1 MDNRSMFSPMR
12 LGGAHYAWVIVGLA
26 FGIQTA
32 SSSMRLAFG
41 TFVDP
46 LAETY
51 GWSNG
56 SIGLAYAIQF
66 AASAAFAPVAG
77 WMGDV
82 YGTRRT
88 LLVGVVLFSAG
99 IMLTGTMDS
108 LWEFYLFY
116 GVIVG
121 IALAVFMVLLV
132 SAVTYWFKTQQG
144 LAIGVLMASFGVG
157 PLLAA
162 PIIVYIINQFG
173 WQTAMAGSGLGSGLV
188 MLVLIARFYGKP
200 SDKGEKPYG
209 ALATDLV
216 EPPSDRARLTAESRA
231 FFNRAR
237 GTFNFWNLVNIH
249 FLGCVGHSIIIV
261 YAASIA
267 IHEGIDSV
275 VAAGVVSTFFGL
287 SIASRFWTA
296 FLADYFSPRGIMFA
310 SFLLQGITVFMLLEA
325 SAVWHFYLFAV
336 IFGIGYGG
344 EGTVFPMLDRSYYKK
359 APFGTS
365 YGWQMFGASLGMG
378 LGGWVGGYLFDV
390 TGAYTWTIIVSAATS
405 LGGMVSILFLADPR
419 HELIPDWDKDIVVDG
434 GALSHMH

>member
-1 MDNRSMFSPMR
+1 MGNRLMFSPTR
-12 LGGAHYAWVIVGLA
+12 LSGVHYAWIIVALA
-26 FGIQTA
+26 FGLQTA

-51 GWSNG
+51 GWSKG

-66 AASAAFAPVAG
+66 ASSAVFAPIAG
-77 WMGDV
+77 WLGDV

-88 LLVGVVLFSAG
+88 MLLGVVLFSAG
-99 IMLTGTMDS
+99 IMLTGTMGS
-108 LWEFYLFY
+108 LWEFYLYY
-116 GVIVG
+116 GIIVG
-121 IALAVFMVLLV
+121 AALAVFMVLLV

-144 LAIGVLMASFGVG
+144 LAIGLLMASFGVG
-157 PLLAA
+157 PVLAA
-162 PIIVYIINQFG
+162 PLIVYVINRFG
-173 WQTAMAGSGLGSGLV
+173 WGTAMTIAGLGCGLV
-188 MLVLIARFYGKP
+188 MLLLIARFYGKP
-200 SDKGEKPYG
+200 SDKGERPYG
-209 ALATDLV
+209 AL
-216 EPPSDRARLTAESRA
+216 PSDPAEAPTDRATVSAESKA

-261 YAASIA
+261 YGASIA
-267 IHEGIDSV
+267 IHQGIDSV

-296 FLADYFSPRGIMFA
+296 FLADYFSPRGIMVA
-310 SFLLQGITVFMLLEA
+310 SFFLQGVTVFLLLEA
-325 SAVWHFYLFAV
+325 SAAWHFYVFAV

-344 EGTVFPMLDRSYYKK
+344 EGTVFPLLDRRYYKN
-359 APFGTS
+359 APFGTP

-378 LGGWVGGYLFDV
+378 LGGWIGGYLFDV
-390 TGAYTWTIIVSAATS
+390 TGTYTLTIIVSAATS

-419 HELIPDWDKDIVVDG
+419 RELIPDWNSGIAVSGKSLPHI
-434 GALSHMH
+434 H

>member
-1 MDNRSMFSPMR
+1 MGNGSMFSLMR
-12 LGGAHYAWVIVGLA
+12 PGGVHYAWVIVGLA

-66 AASAAFAPVAG
+66 AASAAFSPVAG

-88 LLVGVVLFSAG
+88 LLIGVVLFSVG

-108 LWEFYLFY
+108 LWEFYLYY
-116 GVIVG
+116 GIIVG

-132 SAVTYWFKTQQG
+132 SAVSYWFRTQQG

-162 PIIVYIINQFG
+162 PIIVYVINQFG
-173 WQTAMAGSGLGSGLV
+173 WETAMAASGLGSGLV
-188 MLVLIARFYGKP
+188 MLVLIVRFYGKP
-200 SDKGEKPYG
+200 ADKGAKPYG
-209 ALATDLV
+209 AMPTDPI
-216 EPPSDRARLTAESRA
+216 EIPADRATVTAESKA

-267 IHEGIDSV
+267 IHQGIDSV

-310 SFLLQGITVFMLLEA
+310 SFLLQGATVFLLLEA
-325 SAVWHFYLFAV
+325 SAVWHFYAFAV

-344 EGTVFPMLDRSYYKK
+344 EGTVFPMLDRKYYKN
-359 APFGTS
+359 APFGTP

-378 LGGWVGGYLFDV
+378 LGGWIGGYLFDV
-390 TGAYTWTIIVSAATS
+390 TGEYTWTIIVSAATS

-419 HELIPDWDKDIVVDG
+419 HELIPDWNKDIVAEG
-434 GALSHMH
+434 GALPHLH

>member
-1 MDNRSMFSPMR
+1 MGNRLMFSPMR
-12 LGGAHYAWVIVGLA
+12 LSGVHYAWIIVALA
-26 FGIQTA
+26 FGLQTA

-51 GWSNG
+51 GWSKG

-66 AASAAFAPVAG
+66 ASSAVFAPIAG
-77 WMGDV
+77 WLGDV

-88 LLVGVVLFSAG
+88 MLLGVVLFSAG
-99 IMLTGTMDS
+99 IMLTGTMGS
-108 LWEFYLFY
+108 LWEFYLYY
-116 GVIVG
+116 GIIVG
-121 IALAVFMVLLV
+121 AALAVFMVLLV

-144 LAIGVLMASFGVG
+144 LAIGLLMASFGVG
-157 PLLAA
+157 PVLAA
-162 PIIVYIINQFG
+162 PLIVYVINRFG
-173 WQTAMAGSGLGSGLV
+173 WGTAMMIAGLGCGLV
-188 MLVLIARFYGKP
+188 MLLLIARFYGKP
-200 SDKGEKPYG
+200 ADKGERPYG
-209 ALATDLV
+209 AL
-216 EPPSDRARLTAESRA
+216 PSDPVEAPTDRAMVSAESKA

-261 YAASIA
+261 YGASIA
-267 IHEGIDSV
+267 IHQGIDSV

-296 FLADYFSPRGIMFA
+296 FLADYFSPRGIMVA
-310 SFLLQGITVFMLLEA
+310 SFFLQGVTVFLLLEA
-325 SAVWHFYLFAV
+325 SAAWHFYVFAV

-344 EGTVFPMLDRSYYKK
+344 EGTVFPLLDRRYYKN
-359 APFGTS
+359 APFGTP

-378 LGGWVGGYLFDV
+378 LGGWIGGYLFDV
-390 TGAYTWTIIVSAATS
+390 TGTYTLTIIVSAATS

-419 HELIPDWDKDIVVDG
+419 RELIPDWNSGIAVSGKSLPHI
-434 GALSHMH
+434 H

>member
-1 MDNRSMFSPMR
+1 MGNHSMFSSTR
-12 LGGAHYAWVIVGLA
+12 LGGVHYGWVIVGLA

-88 LLVGVVLFSAG
+88 LLVGVVLFAVG
-99 IMLTGTMDS
+99 IMLTGSMDS
-108 LWEFYLFY
+108 LWEFYLYY

-121 IALAVFMVLLV
+121 VALAVFMVLLV
-132 SAVTYWFKTQQG
+132 SAVSYWFKTQQG

-157 PLLAA
+157 PLIAA
-162 PIIVYIINQFG
+162 PLIVYVINRFG
-173 WQTAMAGSGLGSGLV
+173 WGTAMTVAGLGSGLV
-188 MLVLIARFYGKP
+188 MLVLIAKFYGKP
-200 SDKGEKPYG
+200 ADNGARPYG
-209 ALATDLV
+209 AL
-216 EPPSDRARLTAESRA
+216 PSDPIEVVADRTTVTAESKA

-261 YAASIA
+261 YGASIA
-267 IHEGIDSV
+267 IHEGIDPV

-296 FLADYFSPRGIMFA
+296 FLADYFNPRGIMVA
-310 SFLLQGITVFMLLEA
+310 SFFLQGVTVFLLLE
-325 SAVWHFYLFAV
+325 STAVWHFYLFAV
-336 IFGIGYGG
+336 VFGIGYGG
-344 EGTVFPMLDRSYYKK
+344 EGTVFPLLDRSYYKK

-378 LGGWVGGYLFDV
+378 LGGWIGGYLFDI
-390 TGAYTWTIIVSAATS
+390 TGTYTLTILVSAATS
-405 LGGMVSILFLADPR
+405 LGGMVSIFFLADPR
-419 HELIPDWDKDIVVDG
+419 KELIPDWNKDIVVAG
-434 GALSHMH
+434 GALPHVH

>member
-1 MDNRSMFSPMR
+1 MPSFSPFR
-12 LGGAHYAWVIVGLA
+12 TSGVHYGWVIVALA
-26 FGIQTA
+26 FGIQTS

-108 LWEFYLFY
+108 LWEFYLYY
-116 GVIVG
+116 GIIVG
-121 IALAVFMVLLV
+121 VALSVFMVLLV
-132 SAVTYWFKTQQG
+132 SAVSYWFKTQQG

-162 PIIVYIINQFG
+162 PLIVYIINRFG
-173 WQTAMAGSGLGSGLV
+173 WGTAMSIAGLGSGLV

-209 ALATDLV
+209 ALSTDPV
-216 EPPSDRARLTAESRA
+216 EPPSDRARLTAESKA

-378 LGGWVGGYLFDV
+378 LGGWVGGYLFDI

-419 HELIPDWDKDIVVDG
+419 RELIPDWNKDIVADG
-434 GALSHMH
+434 EALPHMH

>member
-1 MDNRSMFSPMR
+1 MGNRSNFFPMR
-12 LGGAHYAWVIVGLA
+12 LGGVHYAWVIVALA

-51 GWSNG
+51 GWSKG

-66 AASAAFAPVAG
+66 ASSAAFSPVAG

-82 YGTRRT
+82 YGTRRV
-88 LLVGVVLFSAG
+88 LLLGVVLFSIG

-108 LWEFYLFY
+108 LWEFYLYY
-116 GVIVG
+116 GIIVG
-121 IALAVFMVLLV
+121 AALAVFMVLLV

-157 PLLAA
+157 PVLAA
-162 PIIVYIINQFG
+162 PLIVFVINRFG
-173 WQTAMAGSGLGSGLV
+173 WGTAMAIAGLGSGLV
-188 MLVLIARFYGKP
+188 MLALIARFYGKP
-200 SDKGEKPYG
+200 ADKGDRPYG
-209 ALATDLV
+209 ALPNDPV
-216 EPPSDRARLTAESRA
+216 EAPADRATVTAESKA

-261 YAASIA
+261 YGASIA
-267 IHEGIDSV
+267 IHQGIDSV
-275 VAAGVVSTFFGL
+275 VAAGVVSTFFAL

-296 FLADYFSPRGIMFA
+296 FLADYFSPRGIMVA
-310 SFLLQGITVFMLLEA
+310 SFFLQGVTVFLLLEA
-325 SAVWHFYLFAV
+325 SAAWHFYVFAV

-344 EGTVFPMLDRSYYKK
+344 EGTVFPLLDRRYYKN
-359 APFGTS
+359 APFGTP

-378 LGGWVGGYLFDV
+378 LGGWIGGYLFDV
-390 TGAYTWTIIVSAATS
+390 TGAYTLTIIVSAATS

-419 HELIPDWDKDIVVDG
+419 RELIPDWNSGIAVG
-434 GALSHMH
+434 GEALPHIH

>member
-1 MDNRSMFSPMR
+1 MGNNSTSSPMR
-12 LGGAHYAWVIVGLA
+12 LGGVNYAWVIVGLA

-46 LAETY
+46 LAEMY

-121 IALAVFMVLLV
+121 VALAVFMVLLV
-132 SAVTYWFKTQQG
+132 SSVTYWFKTQQG

-162 PIIVYIINQFG
+162 PLIVYVINQFG
-173 WQTAMAGSGLGSGLV
+173 WQTAMAASGLGSGLV

-209 ALATDLV
+209 ALSTDPV
-216 EPPSDRARLTAESRA
+216 EAPTDRAMVTAESKA

-237 GTFNFWNLVNIH
+237 GTVNFWNLVNIH

-267 IHEGIDSV
+267 IHQGIDSV
-275 VAAGVVSTFFGL
+275 VAAGVVSTFFGF

-310 SFLLQGITVFMLLEA
+310 SFLLQGATVFLLLEA
-325 SAVWHFYLFAV
+325 TEVWHFYAFAV

-344 EGTVFPMLDRSYYKK
+344 EGTVFPMLDRKYYKN
-359 APFGTS
+359 APFGTP

-390 TGAYTWTIIVSAATS
+390 TGEYTWTIIVSAATS

-419 HELIPDWDKDIVVDG
+419 YELIPDWNKDIVVDG
-434 GALSHMH
+434 GALPHMH